1 MIHNGSQRHETAR
14 VTPDTQEGSLLSSRP
29 ASVRENGQGSGAGAS
44 LTPAERET
52 TVTIT
57 DADDTVRIWT
67 AQRRYL
73 GRLRRHPSYTEVRS
87 GFHGGSEWA
96 EFTIPAS
103 DWNPATGAKRK
114 VTMTDEQRAA
124 NAARLAAM
132 REARV

>member
-1 MIHNGSQRHETAR
+1 MIHNGPQRHENAR
-14 VTPDTQEGSLLSSRP
+14 VGADTQEGSLMESPTAGVQETKRSVDVGQSLS
-29 ASVRENGQGSGAGAS
+29 A
-44 LTPAERET
+44 AERET

-73 GRLRRHPSYTEVRS
+73 GRLRRHPSYTEVAS

-103 DWNPATGAKRK
+103 EWNPATGAKRK

-124 NAARLAAM
+124 SAARLRAVRAS
-132 REARV
+132 A